1 MGKLKAKNLNFKKQN
16 RIRELHSITYKSYQA
31 YHNMSNK
38 VIMILHFICIDECM
52 NSKQLHNR

>member
-52 NSKQLHNR
+52 NSKQ